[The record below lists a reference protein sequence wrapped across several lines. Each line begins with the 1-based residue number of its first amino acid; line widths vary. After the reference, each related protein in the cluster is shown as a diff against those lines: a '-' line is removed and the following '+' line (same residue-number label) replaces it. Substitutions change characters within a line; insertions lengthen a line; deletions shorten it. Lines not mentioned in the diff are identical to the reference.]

1 METLGVMFAKYWI
14 QWLLGGLGTIALILV
29 KVFWKQIK
37 KVYQAFKNEEK
48 QAYLS
53 DINTKIE
60 NYHTEVNT
68 KIENYHTKIEDYHT
82 ELEDFKMISLGADQE
97 HEEQME
103 KILGAID
110 ALREGIL
117 SAHFNTL
124 LNKSMKFVKRGWI
137 SVEELELY
145 EEELE
150 IYKHLKGN
158 GHMDSWVAKVRALPN
173 KKNKGE

>member
-1 METLGVMFAKYWI
+1 MFAKYWI

-37 KVYQAFKNEEK
+37 KVYQTFKNEEK

-68 KIENYHTKIEDYHT
+68 KIENYHT

-124 LNKSMKFVKRGWI
+124 LNKSMKFVKQRRT
-137 SVEELELY
+137 SS
-145 EEELE
+145 
-150 IYKHLKGN
+150 LKN
-158 GHMDSWVAKVRALPN
+158 FHDIL
-173 KKNKGE
+173 